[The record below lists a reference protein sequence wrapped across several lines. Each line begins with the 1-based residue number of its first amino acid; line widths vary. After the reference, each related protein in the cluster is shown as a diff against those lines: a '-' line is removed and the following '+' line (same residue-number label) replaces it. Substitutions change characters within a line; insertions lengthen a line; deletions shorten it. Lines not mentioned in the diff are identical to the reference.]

1 MTGGPWSLAL
11 RNISRNRRRSLL
23 TGAVVVFGFAAFALA
38 GGFMQQSFE
47 GLREATIRNG
57 TGHLQFA
64 DPAFFTESGDTT
76 LEHGLADSERARALL
91 AEDPEVL
98 EVLPRI
104 DFVGLASNGAKSVP
118 FLGTGVDPAPEARTM
133 DTPKDL
139 AAGRWLE
146 NAEER
151 GAVLGAGLARSLDVK
166 AGDSITLL
174 ATSRDGVLNAVDAT
188 VTGIADV
195 PIKELDDR
203 YVATTLGLA
212 TELLAASGTV
222 SKLTVVLR
230 EPADAEGARPRLLNR
245 LEGAGFHVTGKTW
258 EELGLFYR
266 QVRMLYV
273 AIFGFMGIVL
283 VVVVLLAA
291 ANTMMMA
298 AAERTREIGTLRALG
313 TRPSAILS
321 MFLAEGFL
329 LACVSCVAGALFALL
344 VRLALNSSG
353 LELTPP
359 PGASHGAPLHVKVYL
374 LAYAAGA
381 ISMVLTLLVAS
392 WIPARRAARMAIVEA
407 LAHV

>member
-1 MTGGPWSLAL
+1 
-11 RNISRNRRRSLL
+11 
-23 TGAVVVFGFAAFALA
+23 
-38 GGFMQQSFE
+38 
-47 GLREATIRNG
+47 
-57 TGHLQFA
+57 
-64 DPAFFTESGDTT
+64 
-76 LEHGLADSERARALL
+76 
-91 AEDPEVL
+91 
-98 EVLPRI
+98 
-104 DFVGLASNGAKSVP
+104 
-118 FLGTGVDPAPEARTM
+118 
-133 DTPKDL
+133 
-139 AAGRWLE
+139 
-146 NAEER
+146 
-151 GAVLGAGLARSLDVK
+151 
-166 AGDSITLL
+166 
-174 ATSRDGVLNAVDAT
+174 
-188 VTGIADV
+188 
-195 PIKELDDR
+195 
-203 YVATTLGLA
+203 
-212 TELLAASGTV
+212 
-222 SKLTVVLR
+222 
-230 EPADAEGARPRLLNR
+230 
-245 LEGAGFHVTGKTW
+245 
-258 EELGLFYR
+258 
-266 QVRMLYV
+266 MLYV

-353 LELTPP
+353 LELPPP